1 MKFLK
6 KLCALLLSILA
17 SLILLALLAWTGLMI
32 AKFVIYNDYM
42 TNRQKE
48 SPIPALNDGFV
59 PQGLACTEDE
69 LYIHSGYN
77 GKAMEMH
84 LVQNGEEKQILPLM
98 PDGSPCEGHGG
109 GVSIA
114 EDFVYVANEASVIVF
129 RLSDLTEAKD
139 GDEVTATAL
148 VPMDTAA
155 SFCFSDGNQL
165 YVGEFFRAVDYE
177 IDESHAYTT
186 PAGDENRALV
196 SCYQLNE
203 DGSLADT
210 YPLYSISIP
219 HQVQG
224 FAVKDGVYMISCSWG
239 VNSSELKFYDGIVD
253 SGRTIDVSG
262 KEVPLYYMDS
272 STHFKT
278 LKMPAFSEG
287 LDVIGDR
294 VYISFESA
302 CNKYIVGKLFFAYNV
317 VSYPIENPS

>member
-1 MKFLK
+1 MKILK
-6 KLCALLLSILA
+6 KLCTVLVSILA
-17 SLILLALLAWTGLMI
+17 ALILLFLLAWTGLMI

-42 TNRQKE
+42 ENRQKE

-59 PQGLACTEDE
+59 PQGLACTEDG

-84 LVQNGEEKQILPLM
+84 LLQDGEEKQILPLM
-98 PDGSPCEGHGG
+98 PDGTPCEGHGG

-114 EDFVYVANEASVIVF
+114 KDFVYVANEAAVIVF
-129 RLSDLTEAKD
+129 RLTDLTDAKE
-139 GDEVTATAL
+139 GDEVTASA
-148 VPMDTAA
+148 VIPMDTAA
-155 SFCFSDGNQL
+155 SFCFSDGNLL

-196 SCYQLNE
+196 SCYLLNE

-210 YPLYSISIP
+210 YPLHSVSIP

-224 FAVKDGVYMISCSWG
+224 FAMKDGVYMVSCSWG
-239 VNSSELKFYDGIVD
+239 VNSSELKFYDGIID

-272 STHFKT
+272 SNLVKT

-294 VYISFESA
+294 VYVSFESA

-317 VSYPIENPS
+317 VSYPIPEID